1 MKSLY
6 LEEYMAWVPVVGSAF
21 GSLLGGF
28 LSDLMLQRMHGS
40 QSSSRIDTVC
50 DANNNDDNCDGNAVG
65 VENDDDGVNQRSG
78 SPSRS
83 RPYAMLIGLE
93 GDSSHSCRGG
103 GDINELSRRLPNNE
117 QLSISGPPVNHLIGE
132 ENTID
137 DISDGISSSPPQAMR
152 MLITVCSNLLALPLI
167 VYALQLDFPYCFL
180 ILIASGM
187 VSLHVT
193 TYVLSTRV

>member
-1 MKSLY
+1 
-6 LEEYMAWVPVVGSAF
+6 MAWVPVVGSAF

-50 DANNNDDNCDGNAVG
+50 DANNNNDDNCDGNAVG

-103 GDINELSRRLPNNE
+103 GDINQLSRRLSNNE

>member
-1 MKSLY
+1 
-6 LEEYMAWVPVVGSAF
+6 MAWVPVVGSAF

-28 LSDLMLQRMHGS
+28 LSDLMLQRMRGS
-40 QSSSRIDTVC
+40 QSSSRIDAVGN
-50 DANNNDDNCDGNAVG
+50 ANNNDDNGDGNAVG
-65 VENDDDGVNQRSG
+65 GEDDDDDGVNRRSG
-78 SPSRS
+78 STSS
-83 RPYAMLIGLE
+83 SWPYAMLIGPE

-103 GDINELSRRLPNNE
+103 WDIDQHCNSRLSKNE

-132 ENTID
+132 DNTID

-152 MLITVCSNLLALPLI
+152 MLITGCSNLLALPLI

-187 VSLHVT
+187 VSLRVT
-193 TYVLSTRV
+193 TYVLSTLL

>member
-1 MKSLY
+1 
-6 LEEYMAWVPVVGSAF
+6 MAWVPVVGSAF

-40 QSSSRIDTVC
+40 QSSSRIDAVG
-50 DANNNDDNCDGNAVG
+50 DANSNDNNGDGNAVG
-65 VENDDDGVNQRSG
+65 VEDDDDDDGVNRRSG

-103 GDINELSRRLPNNE
+103 GDINKLSRRLSNNE
-117 QLSISGPPVNHLIGE
+117 QSSISGPPVNHLIGE

-137 DISDGISSSPPQAMR
+137 DVSDGISSSPPQAMR

-193 TYVLSTRV
+193 TYVLSTLV